1 MKCALSREGQ
11 GAGPEADRMWHWW
24 LGRLNFLE
32 RVIQRFSWDFLLASC
47 IRRPPFCPPSPS
59 ELDNTPMS
67 SITSLTEPL
76 LSLEGLSDEDSER
89 NETTSG
95 PDDGMESRPPRDT
108 LSHPTQNTLRVPSPQ
123 PHLTRPPFDPTP
135 GLHPAA
141 ENNLLAQAWYFAA
154 QATHVPHN
162 KVSKVARRVIIRIAK
177 VLRDEPFSL
186 EIVHDVVSRCHRTQ
200 AEGLLD
206 RVYKAREK
214 SLTSSYEGRDYP
226 VGREVGKQ
234 GGRGAEGGGDEEV
247 VRKGIHD
254 LRVKKEG
261 VSSFDQ
267 DPEAAIASGRRR
279 GASPGQGGVVTMER
293 RKSDGGSDDSYRSAV
308 SDLSGDE
315 RERRGGEGSEGGGR
329 SDGGG
334 VGGGG
339 GGGGGASGGGGR
351 KGKGLQ
357 GDSEGREVSSSG
369 TSSESKSEER
379 QMRSTASGG
388 GGEDKTLLL
397 PRWVWLVPDV
407 FSSFPNCSHL

>member
-1 MKCALSREGQ
+1 
-11 GAGPEADRMWHWW
+11 
-24 LGRLNFLE
+24 
-32 RVIQRFSWDFLLASC
+32 
-47 IRRPPFCPPSPS
+47 
-59 ELDNTPMS
+59 MS

-89 NETTSG
+89 NENTSG

-108 LSHPTQNTLRVPSPQ
+108 LSHLSQNTLRVPSPL
-123 PHLTRPPFDPTP
+123 PHLTRPSFDPTP

-154 QATHVPHN
+154 QATHVPHH

-214 SLTSSYEGRDYP
+214 SLTSSCEGRDYP
-226 VGREVGKQ
+226 VSRDAGKR
-234 GGRGAEGGGDEEV
+234 GEGGAEGGGDEEV

-267 DPEAAIASGRRR
+267 DPEAAITSGRRR
-279 GASPGQGGVVTMER
+279 GVSPEQGGVVTMER

-315 RERRGGEGSEGGGR
+315 RERRGGEGSEGGG
-329 SDGGG
+329 
-334 VGGGG
+334 
-339 GGGGGASGGGGR
+339 GGGGGASGGGGKEKDKR
-351 KGKGLQ
+351 RQ
-357 GDSEGREVSSSG
+357 GDGEGLEVSSSG

-388 GGEDKTLLL
+388 GGEKALQL
-397 PRWVWLVPDV
+397 PRWVWFVSDAICMFTMYLKLFISELVPP
-407 FSSFPNCSHL
+407 SPLPLSPSLLLSHLPLFPFLSLLSPSLSLPLSLFFLLFPSLSSL